1 MKTKMSYFLANSKI
15 TAEQR
20 FSIKMK
26 SWKKKCMI
34 FLKNHFICI
43 IIITATWSIFKGTVH
58 PKMKILSLIAQPH
71 VVQTHKTFVHLQNT
85 NEDIF
90 VFIWSKVLQNS

>member
-1 MKTKMSYFLANSKI
+1 
-15 TAEQR
+15 
-20 FSIKMK
+20 
-26 SWKKKCMI
+26 MI

-43 IIITATWSIFKGTVH
+43 IIITATATLSIVKGTVH